1 MEKQIIYGD
10 VPDFDQQ
17 THYVVEKRTEYDD
30 RIQVDFE
37 VLELAIEDTP
47 MPETP
52 SGEFEPY
59 VQEPTL
65 EEKIAQLETSQA
77 TQDEI
82 LAILIG

>member
-17 THYVVEKRTEYDD
+17 THYVVEIRTEFED

-37 VLELAIEDTP
+37 ALELVLDETP

-59 VQEPTL
+59 VKEPTL
-65 EEKIAQLETSQA
+65 EEKIAAQGDAIQEI
-77 TQDEI
+77 I
-82 LAILIG
+82 LAIMGG